1 MDYKWYHYSSYF
13 ISFILPYYHYLHV
26 LNQIEMVKTHQ
37 NKYAE
42 SLSLN
47 IQSDGY
53 KLEATLK
60 YNISSLYWRGFRMD
74 LVAMGSFACWE
85 N

>member
-1 MDYKWYHYSSYF
+1 MVSLQFLLYQFYTPL
-13 ISFILPYYHYLHV
+13 LPLFTCIKP
-26 LNQIEMVKTHQ
+26 NRDGQNSP

-60 YNISSLYWRGFRMD
+60 YDISSLYWRGFRMD